1 MRSGTTLFT
10 AELIINGEKTTKTI
24 IARTPAEARKSIRKT
39 YGKDT
44 VILSVRKKRNN
55 A

>member
-1 MRSGTTLFT
+1 MRCGTTLFT
-10 AELIINGEKTTKTI
+10 AELIINGEKTI
-24 IARTPAEARKSIRKT
+24 IAHTPAEARKSIRKT

>member
-1 MRSGTTLFT
+1 MMRCGTMQFI
-10 AELIINGEKTTKTI
+10 AELIINGKQTTKTI

-44 VILSVRKKRNN
+44 VILSVRKRK
-55 A
+55 